1 MTRPSRN
8 QPCPCGSG
16 KKFKQC
22 HGSVAQ
28 STPSTEERAW
38 RDLRRALDGFPDT
51 MLRFVRQVYGV
62 DVIHEAWAEFLVWP
76 DDLPPFHADTPH
88 MPLFMPWFFHQWAPD
103 RSETMVED
111 ETLHDRS
118 PTSALLERRGGR
130 LVPRLRRY
138 LEQCADTPFS
148 FHEIIRCEPGVG
160 FRTRDIFTGTE
171 HDVLERSASE
181 TFRVGDSF
189 FGQVVTSNGVTLMEA
204 CGSYVIPPEEKI
216 GLIELRQRMG
226 KSSVPPTPETLN
238 EWDIELR
245 DAYLDIVYGME
256 NRGPPA
262 LQNTDGEDVAFH
274 TLSFEV
280 RSAQG
285 AFDALKHVAWDESED
300 ELLESAVYDEEGRLR
315 SVSLTWKVAGNRVH
329 AAWDNTVLGNLEIDG
344 TRLVANVNSA
354 ERAARLLTI
363 VEECLGED
371 ARHEGTKVESI
382 EEALKEGAAAAS
394 PPAPS
399 ERSDPSDLSDHP
411 EVRQRIRDLMSAHY
425 ESWLS
430 EEIPAL
436 GGLSPLEAVQVPDGR
451 EKVAALVD
459 QIERTGERMEPPLDG
474 SIVVSLRER
483 LGLK

>member
-1 MTRPSRN
+1 
-8 QPCPCGSG
+8 
-16 KKFKQC
+16 
-22 HGSVAQ
+22 
-28 STPSTEERAW
+28 
-38 RDLRRALDGFPDT
+38 
-51 MLRFVRQVYGV
+51 
-62 DVIHEAWAEFLVWP
+62 
-76 DDLPPFHADTPH
+76 
-88 MPLFMPWFFHQWAPD
+88 
-103 RSETMVED
+103 
-111 ETLHDRS
+111 
-118 PTSALLERRGGR
+118 
-130 LVPRLRRY
+130 
-138 LEQCADTPFS
+138 
-148 FHEIIRCEPGVG
+148 
-160 FRTRDIFTGTE
+160 
-171 HDVLERSASE
+171 
-181 TFRVGDSF
+181 
-189 FGQVVTSNGVTLMEA
+189 
-204 CGSYVIPPEEKI
+204 
-216 GLIELRQRMG
+216 
-226 KSSVPPTPETLN
+226 LN

-285 AFDALKHVAWDESED
+285 AFDALKHVALDESED
-300 ELLESAVYDEEGRLR
+300 DLLESAVYDEEGRLR

-371 ARHEGTKVESI
+371 ARHEGTKVESV
-382 EEALKEGAAAAS
+382 EEALEERAS
-394 PPAPS
+394 ATSAPAPS
-399 ERSDPSDLSDHP
+399 ERSDLSDLSEHP
-411 EVRQRIRDLMSAHY
+411 EVRQRIRELMSAHY